1 MVKTLEMVFRNASGK
16 EMTLSLVDAKDNLT
30 LAEVKAV
37 MQDIVTK
44 NIFSTKSGDLVQV
57 VEALIRSKDTAV
69 LA

>member
-1 MVKTLEMVFRNASGK
+1 MVKTLEMVFRNGSGK
-16 EMTLSLVDAKDNLT
+16 EVTLSMTDAKDNLT

-37 MQDIVTK
+37 MQDIVSK

-57 VEALIRSKDTAV
+57 VEARMRSKDSVV